1 MDSRLYLLI
10 PVAGAIFAARRL
22 FRYLRFFQQ
31 EEYND
36 TRFLA
41 WVREKKA
48 FDTRGSMI
56 AAVSGFGG
64 FVLGALSPVLT
75 TVTTIAGCLALVG
88 LGYWEEDPRRSGKL
102 RLNMTERATRIYR
115 AAGGLY
121 LGCLLVWTIASTL
134 LPLHAAFLFSW
145 VGQAVLARAMPF
157 LLIAANRILAP
168 GEQALQQRFLDEAKL
183 RFARVRPFTVGVTG
197 SYGKTST
204 KAVLGQVLESSL
216 GPTFWPPKGI
226 NTIMGNTR
234 DIRDRLQRGYKY
246 AVMEMGAYGIG
257 SIRRSCE
264 AFPPDAAIVTAV
276 DIMHLERFGSAGNV
290 YSAKSE
296 LPQSVPAD
304 GILVVNGDNAGSRK
318 MAEEFRKATTLIYGL
333 DPSLGHLDCTATG
346 IESADGVTKFV
357 IHWKGAEYRAKA
369 PTIGRAAVSNMLAA
383 FSMAAALGGRPEVIV
398 AALASID
405 PVENR
410 LVRKKT
416 GGVIFL
422 QDAYNSNPLGFATAL
437 EALEME
443 RGERKILMTPGMIEL
458 GDQQADENRKIGE
471 RAAKAV
477 NLALIVGPTNRAA
490 LIEGLKAGGLAAE
503 NIKTFED
510 RTQAFA
516 FLSSEQKD
524 GDVVLIENDLPDL
537 YEIDERF

>member
-1 MDSRLYLLI
+1 MDSRLYLLV
-10 PVAGAIFAARRL
+10 PVAGAVFAARRL
-22 FRYLRFFQQ
+22 LRYLRFFQQ

-36 TRFLA
+36 SRFLA

-48 FDTRGSMI
+48 FDTRGSMV
-56 AAVSGFGG
+56 ATVAGFGG

-75 TVTTIAGCLALVG
+75 TVMTVAGCAALAF
-88 LGYWEEDPRRSGKL
+88 LGYWEEDPRRTGKL

-121 LGCLLVWTIASTL
+121 LGCVLVWTIVSTL

-145 VGQAVLARAMPF
+145 VGVAVLARALPF
-157 LLIAANRILAP
+157 MLIAANRILAP
-168 GEQALQQRFLDEAKL
+168 GEQALQQRFLDEARV
-183 RFARVRPFTVGVTG
+183 RFAAVRPYTIGITG

-204 KAVLGQVLESSL
+204 KAILGQVLESAL

-234 DIRDRLQRGYKY
+234 DIRERLQRGYRY

-257 SIRRSCE
+257 SIRRACE

-290 YSAKSE
+290 YTAKSE
-296 LPQSVPAD
+296 LPQAVPAD
-304 GILVVNGDNAGSRK
+304 GILVVNGDNEGSRR
-318 MAEEFRKATTLIYGL
+318 MAQEIRKAQTIIYGL
-333 DPSLGHLDCTATG
+333 EPSLGPLDCHATD
-346 IESADGVTKFV
+346 IESSDGVTKFV
-357 IHWKGAEYRAKA
+357 INWKGSRYQAKA
-369 PTIGRAAVSNMLAA
+369 PVIGRAAVSNMLAA
-383 FSMAAALGGRPEVIV
+383 FSMAAALGGRPEVII

-416 GGVIFL
+416 GGVVFL
-422 QDAYNSNPLGFATAL
+422 QDAYNSNPLGFVTAL
-437 EALEME
+437 EALELE

-458 GDQQADENRKIGE
+458 GDQQAEENRKVGE
-471 RAAKAV
+471 RAAKSV
-477 NLALIVGPTNRAA
+477 HLALIVGPTNRAA
-490 LIEGLKAGGLAAE
+490 LVEGLKAGGLPAE
-503 NIKTFED
+503 SIKTFED

-516 FLSSEQKD
+516 FLASEQKE